1 MAAMAPPPPLPP
13 PPPGGLLP
21 VVNAWDDGEEEEEE
35 EEDDLPD
42 LKSPGLELDLRRCR
56 KCKQVAYLRKGGC
69 ANRLCALHLTCSDR
83 RHEACASS

>member
-1 MAAMAPPPPLPP
+1 MAAMAPPPPPP
-13 PPPGGLLP
+13 PSPPGGLLP
-21 VVNAWDDGEEEEEE
+21 VVNAWDDGEEEED
-35 EEDDLPD
+35 EDDLPD

>member
-1 MAAMAPPPPLPP
+1 MAAMAPPPPPP
-13 PPPGGLLP
+13 PPPLGGLLP
-21 VVNAWDDGEEEEEE
+21 VVNAWDDGEEAED
-35 EEDDLPD
+35 EDDLPD